1 MTGSVQADAR
11 RGGARILVIEDEPG
25 IVQALRTNLSA
36 HGFQVET
43 ADAGRAGL
51 KAYKRRRP
59 DLILL
64 DLGLPDMDGKDIVS
78 AVRIEAATP
87 IIILSVRGGERE
99 KVEALDLGADDYLT
113 KPFGVDELLQ
123 MKAEIDQ
130 FGPIDRAGA
139 QQTPAALGRPAPDE
153 IEAHARAY
161 GEQLAEVE
169 ELVLPAE
176 AEYGRH
182 VYHLYVVRV
191 QNRDHVLQGMAD
203 RGVACG
209 IHYPIPLHLQ
219 EAYRFLNYAIGSFP
233 VAERCADEFLSLPM
247 YPELT
252 TEQIETAARELRALV
267 CTSELSYEPVA

>member
-25 IVQALRTNLSA
+25 IVRALRTNLSA

-59 DLILL
+59 DLVLL

-113 KPFGVDELLQ
+113 KPFGVDELLARIRVALRHTAAPEAGAEPVF
-123 MKAEIDQ
+123 KNGELEIDV
-130 FGPIDRAGA
+130 A
-139 QQTPAALGRPAPDE
+139 QR
-153 IEAHARAY
+153 I
-161 GEQLAEVE
+161 
-169 ELVLPAE
+169 
-176 AEYGRH
+176 
-182 VYHLYVVRV
+182 VRV
-191 QNRDHVLQGMAD
+191 A
-203 RGVACG
+203 
-209 IHYPIPLHLQ
+209 
-219 EAYRFLNYAIGSFP
+219 
-233 VAERCADEFLSLPM
+233 
-247 YPELT
+247 
-252 TEQIETAARELRALV
+252 
-267 CTSELSYEPVA
+267 